1 MGPWGLINIQK
12 ENVLREEKRNPRPEQ
27 KSPLNNCAEAKG
39 KESIKKLSNETNQAL
54 RDQEREKQ
62 KISVGFNNKKLII
75 DSEYEI
81 IDSDF

>member
-1 MGPWGLINIQK
+1 M
-12 ENVLREEKRNPRPEQ
+12 LREEKRNPRPEQ
-27 KSPLNNCAEAKG
+27 KSPLNKCAEAKG
-39 KESIKKLSNETNQAL
+39 KESIKKFSNEMNQAL

-62 KISVGFNNKKLII
+62 KMSVGFNNKKLII

>member
-1 MGPWGLINIQK
+1 M
-12 ENVLREEKRNPRPEQ
+12 LREEKRNPRPEQ

-39 KESIKKLSNETNQAL
+39 NESIKKLSNETNQAL